1 MELLPTIAAP
11 GVAERADAAADAACH
26 LYDAVRLWGDGGP
39 GGWSRTAAEDA
50 AETIETTAHALA
62 LIDPG
67 AEVAL
72 APVHAALADLRRRLT
87 LAPADP
93 LTAEG
98 VPATPRSVGNPRR
111 TRRVRGLTPPVPTP
125 RVLTPPVLPPRVLGP
140 RVLPPPVFSPP
151 APRRPQPDT
160 AS

>member
-11 GVAERADAAADAACH
+11 GVGERADAAADAACH
-26 LYDAVRLWGDGGP
+26 LYDAVVPWSGGEP
-39 GGWSRTAAEDA
+39 GGWSRAAAEDA

-62 LIDPG
+62 HIHPR
-67 AEVAL
+67 AEVIL
-72 APVHAALADLRRRLT
+72 APVHAALADLRRQLE

-98 VPATPRSVGNPRR
+98 VPPTPRTVGNPRR
-111 TRRVRGLTPPVPTP
+111 TRWV
-125 RVLTPPVLPPRVLGP
+125 RVLTPPLPRQQ
-140 RVLPPPVFSPP
+140 PPG
-151 APRRPQPDT
+151 T